1 MAEIGVIASGMG
13 VASLGLQLMD
23 GIRKLKQ
30 FWDEVKEAPEDI
42 QYTLEELETLS
53 LILSDIQ
60 TSDSNMPSIPSAT
73 ATRCLE
79 LCRRGTDILNTT
91 VKDLNGAISKRRKIG
106 SAKVVLKKDTLEKF
120 RNRLRD
126 AQYMLMLSRQT
137 YSDALQMEYHKLQ
150 IEAVQSNANR
160 QLQEFEELKVSI
172 TRSADVMSRTML
184 RSRDTVVYD
193 FQKKRPTRNRTRNKL
208 DKEAKYFHRKFRI
221 PQWFSSPNYTWDFS
235 GYQAPSGWTFN
246 FRQYYTVDR
255 QSSTWECVRKGDLS
269 GLQVLLQN
277 KKATPFDRLF
287 SGETLLDLASSTGDI
302 DMCRLLLNQGADP
315 NDSFATSALSYSIN
329 HFMVEW
335 NPFSS
340 MINVLQL
347 LYPITEIHN
356 PLEDIR
362 VLYEYDGLAW
372 LLRHIDPTFKEWSF
386 EERMIPA
393 ERGLQNDYPT
403 SSDGD

>member
-287 SGETLLDLASSTGDI
+287 SGETLLDVCKHLT
-302 DMCRLLLNQGADP
+302 
-315 NDSFATSALSYSIN
+315 SFCQEL
-329 HFMVEW
+329 
-335 NPFSS
+335 
-340 MINVLQL
+340 
-347 LYPITEIHN
+347 
-356 PLEDIR
+356 
-362 VLYEYDGLAW
+362 
-372 LLRHIDPTFKEWSF
+372 
-386 EERMIPA
+386 
-393 ERGLQNDYPT
+393 
-403 SSDGD
+403 